1 MRGQMMSVLSMK
13 KWCLL
18 AMVSMLTL
26 AGCKM
31 SDLVSSDLPPT
42 TVDPD
47 ALRSEEGALALYR
60 GSLWA
65 FRRGFGGGNRAY
77 IIVSGRLTDEL
88 TTGAYI
94 GSTVPLLQAGT
105 YNELDVREIP
115 EDHLLRST
123 TVEPWYRDFHL
134 ARNQAVDAIHYL
146 RSYAPFQPQDL
157 VGHMFAI
164 RGYAL
169 IHLADALCSG
179 IPLTDYRSPGGFDY
193 KAGSSTEEVYTLAVA
208 QFDSALANSPDS
220 ARYQSLAK
228 VGKARA
234 LMNLGRFPEAAAA
247 VAGVPTNFVYKA
259 LFALDYNGSFSN
271 NWAWRIGNT
280 SDPESSFGT
289 IGNNE
294 GGNGLPFVSSN
305 DPRVPLILAPR
316 QSTTYP
322 NSRYYLPAWMF
333 PNDAVWGGTSTEPKN
348 GEDIVLSSGIEA
360 RLTEAEVAAVA
371 DNASFLTILNAL
383 RTNCT
388 SAETCA
394 TPAPAGTGGVAG
406 LPPLADPGT
415 RDARIELVMDERAYW
430 MFLTAHRQG
439 DLRRMVRVHGR
450 PQDDVYPTGAY
461 PMGAAQAY
469 GNDTNIPVPNSEQ
482 QINPMFKGCINRN
495 A

>member
-1 MRGQMMSVLSMK
+1 MKAQMMSVRSMK
-13 KWCLL
+13 KWCLAMSLL
-18 AMVSMLTL
+18 AVS
-26 AGCKM
+26 ACSF

-65 FRRGFGGGNRAY
+65 FRRGFGGANRAY
-77 IIVSGRLTDEL
+77 IIVAGRITDEL

-94 GSTVPLLQAGT
+94 GSSVPLLQAGT
-105 YNELDVREIP
+105 YNELDSRDIP
-115 EDHLLRST
+115 EDQLLRSS
-123 TVEPWYRDFHL
+123 TVEAWYRDLHL

-146 RSYAPFQPQDL
+146 RSYAPFVPEDL

-164 RGYAL
+164 RGYSL

-193 KAGSSTEEVYTLAVA
+193 KAGSTTEEVYTLAVA

-220 ARYQSLAK
+220 VRYQHFAK

-234 LMNLGRFPEAAAA
+234 LLNLGRFAEAAAA
-247 VAGVPTNFVYKA
+247 VADVPTSFVYRS
-259 LFALDYNGSFSN
+259 LYALDFDGSFSN
-271 NWAWRIGNT
+271 NWAWGIRNT
-280 SDPESSFGT
+280 QDPESSFGT

-294 GGNGLPFVSSN
+294 GGNGLPFVTSN
-305 DPRVPLILAPR
+305 DPRVPLILAPF

-322 NSRYYLPAWMF
+322 NTRFRLPAWMF
-333 PNDAVWGGTSTEPKN
+333 PNDAIWRGTSTEPKN
-348 GEDIVLSSGIEA
+348 AADIVLSSGIEA
-360 RLTEAEVAAVA
+360 RLTEAEVAAA
-371 DNASFLTILNAL
+371 ANDASFLNILNTL
-383 RTNCT
+383 RTTCT
-388 SAETCA
+388 VTPCA
-394 TPAPAGTGGVAG
+394 TPAPAGSGGVAG

-439 DLRRMVRVHGR
+439 DLRRMIRVHGR
-450 PQDDVYPTGAY
+450 LEDDVYPTGAY

-469 GNDTNIPVPNSEQ
+469 GNQVTIPVPYSEQ
-482 QINPMFKGCINRN
+482 QINPMYKGCINRN

>member
-1 MRGQMMSVLSMK
+1 
-13 KWCLL
+13 
-18 AMVSMLTL
+18 MV
-26 AGCKM
+26 AGCSF
-31 SDLVSSDLPPT
+31 SDLVSSDLPPNV
-42 TVDPD
+42 VDPD

-65 FRRGFGGGNRAY
+65 FRRGFGGANTAY
-77 IIVSGRLTDEL
+77 IVVSGRLTDEL

-94 GSTVPLLQAGT
+94 GSSVPTLQSGS
-105 YNELDVREIP
+105 YDELDSRDIP
-115 EDHLLRST
+115 EDQLLRST
-123 TVEPWYRDFHL
+123 TVESWYRDMHL

-146 RSYAPFQPQDL
+146 RSYAPFVPKDL

-164 RGYAL
+164 RGYSL
-169 IHLADALCSG
+169 IHLADGLCSG
-179 IPLTDYRSPGGFDY
+179 IPLTDYRSPGGFEY
-193 KAGSSTEEVYTLAVA
+193 KAGSTTEEVYTLAVA

-234 LMNLGRFPEAAAA
+234 LLNLGRLAEAAAA
-247 VAGVPTNFVYKA
+247 VADVPTSFVYRA
-259 LFALDYNGSFSN
+259 LFALDYDGSFSN
-271 NWAWRIGNT
+271 NWAWRVRNT
-280 SDPESSFGT
+280 GDPESSFGT

-348 GEDIVLSSGIEA
+348 AADIVLSSGIEA
-360 RLTEAEVAAVA
+360 RLTEAEVSAAA
-371 DNASFLTILNAL
+371 NDASFLGTLNTL
-383 RTNCT
+383 RTTC
-388 SAETCA
+388 AVAPCA

-406 LPPLADPGT
+406 LPPLADPGN
-415 RDARIELVMDERAYW
+415 RDARIKLVMDERAYW

-439 DLRRMVRVHGR
+439 DLRRLIRVHGR
-450 PQDDVYPTGAY
+450 LEDDVYPTGTF
-461 PMGAAQAY
+461 PMGAARAY
-469 GNDTNIPVPNSEQ
+469 GNHTNIPVPNTEQ
-482 QINPMFKGCINRN
+482 KINPMYKGCINRS